1 MPPYTPLAPLL
12 FFVILSIKAVVTL
25 TLAAALFVLNEVL
38 FFETLSDP
46 SLSYLFVATLCASVA
61 W

>member
-1 MPPYTPLAPLL
+1 ML

-38 FFETLSDP
+38 FFETLSDT
-46 SLSYLFVATLCASVA
+46 SLSYLFVATLCASIA